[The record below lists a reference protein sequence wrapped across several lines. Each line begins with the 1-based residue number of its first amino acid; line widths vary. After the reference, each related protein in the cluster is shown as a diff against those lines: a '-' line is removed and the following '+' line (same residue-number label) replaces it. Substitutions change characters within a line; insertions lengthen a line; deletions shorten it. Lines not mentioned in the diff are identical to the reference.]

1 MPKRK
6 PDQVITHRIELGE
19 YERKEILAPLN
30 DALQFKAVLSSAGV
44 LLLGGGVAFGAYTV
58 WWLWDTLHNI
68 GKTAKDFEET
78 TGINPFRFVPGI
90 GPIFSAL

>member
-1 MPKRK
+1 MPKRS

-19 YERKEILAPLN
+19 YERKQIVAPLN
-30 DALQFKAVLSSAGV
+30 DAMQAKAILSSAGI

-68 GKTAKDFEET
+68 GSTIKNVEET
-78 TGINPFRFVPGI
+78 TGINPLKFIVPSPLRPFV
-90 GPIFSAL
+90 